1 LSFPNYLKMTT
12 TRFTRSECICEM
24 QGLANLLV
32 RTGKQYK
39 LNLGSLTAK
48 INLTI
53 MKKILHIFNDVILP
67 LPKAK
72 TLYTAEFYTS
82 EFYTYLVKLIRDIK
96 YMPLWDSSENI
107 HYIFKELCAFLKSNG
122 AEVIFSDERYAIKTE
137 IDKVLS
143 IEY

>member
-1 LSFPNYLKMTT
+1 
-12 TRFTRSECICEM
+12 
-24 QGLANLLV
+24 
-32 RTGKQYK
+32 
-39 LNLGSLTAK
+39 
-48 INLTI
+48 
-53 MKKILHIFNDVILP
+53 
-67 LPKAK
+67 
-72 TLYTAEFYTS
+72 
-82 EFYTYLVKLIRDIK
+82 VKLIRDIK